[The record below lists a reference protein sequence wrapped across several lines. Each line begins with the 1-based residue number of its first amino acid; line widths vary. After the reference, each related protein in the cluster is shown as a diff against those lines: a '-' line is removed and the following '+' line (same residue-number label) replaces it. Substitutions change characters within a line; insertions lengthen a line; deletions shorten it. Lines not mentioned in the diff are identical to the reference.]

1 MKIRAGYATIRVSD
15 ASRWGNMRS
24 VVPDPLQP
32 DQEAPVGVGLYPELL
47 AASAPSFDQNPAAA
61 YLFHLPSDSS
71 RRVMAQALR
80 TLAALLT
87 GQDAQTVDFL
97 ALDWAALRRAHVDSL
112 RAALAQQFAPATANR
127 ALSALRGVL
136 KEAWRMGLLPA
147 EDYQRA
153 VDQRPV
159 PASPPPAS
167 GRILPDGDILA
178 LVNACKADQS
188 PLGVRDAAILGLL
201 YTAGL
206 RRAEVVA
213 LDSPHFDPQT
223 AQLTVPGRAPDQPRL
238 FQIHGGALRALL
250 DWWALAACDSG
261 PLFMPM
267 LKPGRIAPRRLSPQ
281 AVSDMLAKRAA
292 AAGVPAFS
300 HQDLRRTFLEA
311 SRRRPPL
318 GDGITIP
325 MVISI
330 HFPY

>member
-1 MKIRAGYATIRVSD
+1 M
-15 ASRWGNMRS
+15 
-24 VVPDPLQP
+24 PDPIPTDRPAL
-32 DQEAPVGVGLYPELL
+32 DGLYPELL
-47 AASAPSFDQNPAAA
+47 AASAPAFDQNPAAA

-80 TLAALLT
+80 TLAGLLT
-87 GQDAQTVDFL
+87 GQDPQTVDFL

-112 RAALAQQFAPATANR
+112 RPALAEQFAPATASR
-127 ALSALRGVL
+127 MLSALRGVL
-136 KEAWRMGLLPA
+136 KEAWRMGRLSA

-153 VDQRPV
+153 VDLPAAPRPA
-159 PASPPPAS
+159 PR
-167 GRILPDGDILA
+167 GRILPESDILA

-213 LDSPHFDPQT
+213 LDSQHFDPQT
-223 AQLTVPGRAPDQPRL
+223 ARLIVPGRDADQPHL
-238 FQIHGGALRALL
+238 LALQGGALRALL
-250 DWWALAACDSG
+250 DWWALAAGDTG

-267 LKPGRIAPRRLSPQ
+267 LKPGRIAPRRLSAQ
-281 AVSDMLAKRAA
+281 AVSDMLRKRAA
-292 AAGVPAFS
+292 AAGVAEFS
-300 HQDLRRTFLEA
+300 HNDLRRTFLEA

-318 GDGITIP
+318 GDGLTVP
-325 MVISI
+325 LVLSI